1 MGVLSA
7 LVVKDLREI
16 LTSRYFLVSLVG
28 GFVAL
33 VALGAVLG
41 ASIRETATGMQKFAV
56 VVNGTTDLGMRFV
69 EKLRLYGGELYTS
82 FSRLIRAITFEVG
95 RG

>member
-33 VALGAVLG
+33 VALGAV
-41 ASIRETATGMQKFAV
+41 M
-56 VVNGTTDLGMRFV
+56 
-69 EKLRLYGGELYTS
+69 
-82 FSRLIRAITFEVG
+82 
-95 RG
+95 